1 MAEILG
7 NPRILRQGGGGG
19 GGVVQPFSDDPG
31 MSEILG
37 ILGQG
42 AQSSVPQPVRKLRS
56 TWTCLRVSGQP
67 SAFHADRH

>member
-7 NPRILRQGGGGG
+7 NPRILGQGGGGSSPYPRG
-19 GGVVQPFSDDPG
+19 WV
-31 MSEILG
+31 EILG

-56 TWTCLRVSGQP
+56 IWTCLGVSGQP
-67 SAFHADRH
+67 SCGGP